1 MYLSLVVVLP
11 LAAVV
16 WRSGR
21 DGWAAFWHSATTPQ
35 ALAALRLTFTVALAV
50 VAVNAVVGTLIAWVL
65 VRDQFPGKAVVGAL
79 IDLPFALPTI
89 VAGVTLLALYGRS
102 SPVGINLA
110 YSRPGVWLALAFVT
124 LPFVVRSVQ
133 PVLLSIEPDME
144 EAARSL
150 GAGPF
155 TSFRR
160 ILLPT
165 ITPALL
171 AGAALAFARAVGEFG
186 SVVILSG
193 NIPYRTEVASLHA
206 FWLSL
211 RIAGIAVPLNT
222 LFGVACAVVL
232 VRHRFPGKRLL
243 DAFIDLPFAISP
255 VVIGLALVLVYGQAG
270 WLGGWLAERGVQVIF
285 SLPGM
290 VLATVF
296 VSLPYVARAVAPVLR
311 EVGTEQEEAAW
322 TLGASSLRSFLQVTQ
337 PQVRWG
343 VAYGVVLTT
352 ARALGEF
359 GAVTIVSGRLA
370 GQTETMT
377 LYVED
382 RFEGFDLVGAYAA
395 ALVLAGLAL
404 LILLAMTGLDRRG
417 ST

>member
-1 MYLSLVVVLP
+1 MRSSAGRYLLRVVALGYLAAVLLVPVG
-11 LAAVV
+11 AVV
-16 WRSGR
+16 WRALG
-21 DGWAAFWHSATTPQ
+21 DGVAPVWQAVTTPD
-35 ALAALRLTFTVALAV
+35 A
-50 VAVNAVVGTLIAWVL
+50 
-65 VRDQFPGKAVVGAL
+65 
-79 IDLPFALPTI
+79 
-89 VAGVTLLALYGRS
+89 
-102 SPVGINLA
+102 
-110 YSRPGVWLALAFVT
+110 
-124 LPFVVRSVQ
+124 
-133 PVLLSIEPDME
+133 
-144 EAARSL
+144 
-150 GAGPF
+150 
-155 TSFRR
+155 
-160 ILLPT
+160 
-165 ITPALL
+165 
-171 AGAALAFARAVGEFG
+171 
-186 SVVILSG
+186 
-193 NIPYRTEVASLHA
+193 LHA

-211 RIAGIAVPLNT
+211 LIAGIAVPLNT

-322 TLGASSLRSFLQVTQ
+322 TLGASSLRSFLQVTL

-370 GQTETMT
+370 GQTETLT
-377 LYVED
+377 LYVEN
-382 RFEGFDLVGAYAA
+382 RFEAFDLTGAYAA
-395 ALVLAGLAL
+395 SLLLAALAL
-404 LILLAMTGLDRRG
+404 LVLLAMTRLQKEGR
-417 ST
+417 

>member
-1 MYLSLVVVLP
+1 MRSSGGRYLLRVVALGYLAAVLLVPVG
-11 LAAVV
+11 AVV
-16 WRSGR
+16 WRALG
-21 DGWAAFWHSATTPQ
+21 DGVAPVWQAVTTPD
-35 ALAALRLTFTVALAV
+35 A
-50 VAVNAVVGTLIAWVL
+50 
-65 VRDQFPGKAVVGAL
+65 
-79 IDLPFALPTI
+79 
-89 VAGVTLLALYGRS
+89 
-102 SPVGINLA
+102 
-110 YSRPGVWLALAFVT
+110 
-124 LPFVVRSVQ
+124 
-133 PVLLSIEPDME
+133 
-144 EAARSL
+144 
-150 GAGPF
+150 
-155 TSFRR
+155 
-160 ILLPT
+160 
-165 ITPALL
+165 
-171 AGAALAFARAVGEFG
+171 
-186 SVVILSG
+186 
-193 NIPYRTEVASLHA
+193 LHA

-211 RIAGIAVPLNT
+211 LIAGIAVPLNT

-322 TLGASSLRSFLQVTQ
+322 TLGASSLRSFLQVTL

-370 GQTETMT
+370 GQTETLT
-377 LYVED
+377 LYVEN
-382 RFEGFDLVGAYAA
+382 RFQAFDLTGAYAA
-395 ALVLAGLAL
+395 SLLLAALAL
-404 LILLAMTGLDRRG
+404 LVLLAMTRLQKEGR
-417 ST
+417 

>member
-1 MYLSLVVVLP
+1 MPTSAGRYLLRVVALGYLAAVLLVPVG
-11 LAAVV
+11 AVV
-16 WRSGR
+16 WRALG
-21 DGWAAFWHSATTPQ
+21 DGVAPVWQAVTTPD
-35 ALAALRLTFTVALAV
+35 A
-50 VAVNAVVGTLIAWVL
+50 
-65 VRDQFPGKAVVGAL
+65 
-79 IDLPFALPTI
+79 
-89 VAGVTLLALYGRS
+89 
-102 SPVGINLA
+102 
-110 YSRPGVWLALAFVT
+110 
-124 LPFVVRSVQ
+124 
-133 PVLLSIEPDME
+133 
-144 EAARSL
+144 
-150 GAGPF
+150 
-155 TSFRR
+155 
-160 ILLPT
+160 
-165 ITPALL
+165 
-171 AGAALAFARAVGEFG
+171 
-186 SVVILSG
+186 
-193 NIPYRTEVASLHA
+193 LHA

-211 RIAGIAVPLNT
+211 LIAGIAVPLNT

-322 TLGASSLRSFLQVTQ
+322 TLGASSLRSFLQVTL

-370 GQTETMT
+370 GQTETLT
-377 LYVED
+377 LYIEN
-382 RFEGFDLVGAYAA
+382 RFEAFDLTGAYAA
-395 ALVLAGLAL
+395 SLLLAALAL
-404 LILLAMTGLDRRG
+404 LVLLAMTSLQKEGR
-417 ST
+417 

>member
-1 MYLSLVVVLP
+1 MRSSGGRYLLRVVALGYLAAVLLVPVG
-11 LAAVV
+11 AVV
-16 WRSGR
+16 WRALG
-21 DGWAAFWHSATTPQ
+21 DGVAPVWQAVTTPD
-35 ALAALRLTFTVALAV
+35 A
-50 VAVNAVVGTLIAWVL
+50 
-65 VRDQFPGKAVVGAL
+65 
-79 IDLPFALPTI
+79 
-89 VAGVTLLALYGRS
+89 
-102 SPVGINLA
+102 
-110 YSRPGVWLALAFVT
+110 
-124 LPFVVRSVQ
+124 
-133 PVLLSIEPDME
+133 
-144 EAARSL
+144 
-150 GAGPF
+150 
-155 TSFRR
+155 
-160 ILLPT
+160 
-165 ITPALL
+165 
-171 AGAALAFARAVGEFG
+171 
-186 SVVILSG
+186 
-193 NIPYRTEVASLHA
+193 LHA

-211 RIAGIAVPLNT
+211 LIAGIAVPLNT

-322 TLGASSLRSFLQVTQ
+322 TLGASSLRSFLQVTL

-370 GQTETMT
+370 GQTETLT
-377 LYVED
+377 LYVEN
-382 RFEGFDLVGAYAA
+382 RFEAFDLTGAYAA
-395 ALVLAGLAL
+395 SLLLAALAL
-404 LILLAMTGLDRRG
+404 LVLLAMTELQKEGR
-417 ST
+417 